1 MAALSNKDYKQ
12 GWMSGYYPYSEYTIV
27 DNNIELGGDI
37 IKVNNEILT
46 KDIIIESNSGFNNS
60 STTEQTGGRG
70 KVKKY
75 KIKSDSVEDAFR
87 KLEEKVKVNG
97 GNILILQL
105 KSLDD
110 KNKINFYKIYRKK
123 M

>member
-12 GWMSGYYPYSEYTIV
+12 GWISGYYPYSEYMIV
-27 DNNIELGGDI
+27 DNNLVLGGDV
-37 IKVNNEILT
+37 IKVNNDILT
-46 KDIIIESNSGFNNS
+46 KDIIQESNSGFNSS
-60 STTEQTGGRG
+60 STNIQTGGRD

-75 KIKSDSVEDAFR
+75 KINSDSVEGAFK
-87 KLEEKVKVNG
+87 KLEGKVRGKG
-97 GNILILQL
+97 DILVLQL

-123 M
+123 I

>member
-1 MAALSNKDYKQ
+1 MAALSNADFKQ
-12 GWMSGYYPYSEYTIV
+12 GWISSYYPYSDYIIV
-27 DNNIELGGDI
+27 DNNLVLGGDI

-46 KDIIIESNSGFNNS
+46 KDIIKESNSGFS
-60 STTEQTGGRG
+60 EQTGGRS

-75 KIKSDSVEDAFR
+75 KIKSESVEGAFR
-87 KLEEKVKVNG
+87 KLEEKVKG
-97 GNILILQL
+97 REGDILVLQL

>member
-12 GWMSGYYPYSEYTIV
+12 GWLSGYYPYNYYTIV
-27 DNNIELGGDI
+27 DNNLVLGGDV

-46 KDIIIESNSGFNNS
+46 KDIIKESNSGFDS
-60 STTEQTGGRG
+60 KSTPEQTGGRG

-75 KIKSDSVEDAFR
+75 KIKSDSVEGAFK
-87 KLEEKVKVNG
+87 KLEGKVRG
-97 GNILILQL
+97 EGDILVLQL

-110 KNKINFYKIYRKK
+110 KNKVNFYKIYRKK

>member
-12 GWMSGYYPYSEYTIV
+12 GWLSGYYPYSEYTIV
-27 DNNIELGGDI
+27 DNNLVLGGDI

-46 KDIIIESNSGFNNS
+46 KDIIKESNSGFDNS
-60 STTEQTGGRG
+60 SITEQTGGRD

-75 KIKSDSVEDAFR
+75 KIKSDSVENAFR
-87 KLEEKVKVNG
+87 KLEGKVRG
-97 GNILILQL
+97 EGDILILHL

-110 KNKINFYKIYRKK
+110 KKKINFYKIYRKK
-123 M
+123 I